1 MIAFMLPL
9 LLSIANACDCQ
20 NFIDVL
26 GMNCQTIEKNYDV
39 NCVGCD
45 CPDRT
50 LVLTTTTTNTTA
62 NEEERANFE
71 YQSVFYISLTFNAVS
86 FVLLIVSECMG
97 AQQKS
102 KFNGIIDAFKRFSNV
117 KSNNNAENNSNVEM
131 PTIAN

>member
-1 MIAFMLPL
+1 
-9 LLSIANACDCQ
+9 
-20 NFIDVL
+20 
-26 GMNCQTIEKNYDV
+26 MNCETIEKNYDV

-50 LVLTTTTTNTTA
+50 VVLTTTTNRTA

-97 AQQKS
+97 AQQKI
-102 KFNGIIDAFKRFSNV
+102 KFNGIIDAFKRFSKV
-117 KSNNNAENNSNVEM
+117 QSNNKTENKSNVEM
-131 PTIAN
+131 PKITS